1 MKTEQPNLSCL
12 KDLPNP
18 EYFLLPTLSSQYEQ
32 ICSAQLYSH
41 LDTQAEAQTQASMDP
56 CSILLYCCVC
66 ESIYV
71 MASTG
76 RPQDNYE
83 KLFLSSYLYQ
93 VLESKLR
100 SSGWTA
106 APLPSSGL
114 TGLYYLSFSSFF
126 FLGGG
131 EGVFSFLSLLF
142 FEKGPCWPGLELIVD

>member
-1 MKTEQPNLSCL
+1 MSK
-12 KDLPNP
+12 
-18 EYFLLPTLSSQYEQ
+18 
-32 ICSAQLYSH
+32 SAQHIFTPIWIHRPKHRHS
-41 LDTQAEAQTQASMDP
+41 QASMDP

-106 APLPSSGL
+106 APLPPSRHTPCITLSSSSFLGGRGRL
-114 TGLYYLSFSSFF
+114 FLSFFSFF
-126 FLGGG
+126 FLR
-131 EGVFSFLSLLF
+131 EDLA
-142 FEKGPCWPGLELIVD
+142 GLAWNSYVD